1 MAFQRKSL
9 QQGGGQVRAEEK
21 WKLRVTRR
29 GLRREAGN
37 MEVLIVSRSGR
48 MEKQRETEN
57 GSFGRIKENLGVFVG
72 DRREI
77 EDGLFEE

>member
-37 MEVLIVSRSGR
+37 VEVLIVSRSGR
-48 MEKQRETEN
+48 MEPRSLGKQRETEN
-57 GSFGRIKENLGVFVG
+57 GSFGRIKENGSFRWGSKG
-72 DRREI
+72 D
-77 EDGLFEE
+77 